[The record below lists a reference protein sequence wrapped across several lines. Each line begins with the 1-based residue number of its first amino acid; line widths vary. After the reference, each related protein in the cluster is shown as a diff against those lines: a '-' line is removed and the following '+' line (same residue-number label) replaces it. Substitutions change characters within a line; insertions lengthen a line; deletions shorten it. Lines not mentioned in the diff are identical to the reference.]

1 MLRPRG
7 LGVVAKEW
15 RAHRAG
21 AEDASARSAPLHI
34 ESRNGKEENES
45 NRVSQQQQQQQQQQL
60 LGQHNRIHITSTD

>member
-45 NRVSQQQQQQQQQQL
+45 NRVSQQQQQQP
-60 LGQHNRIHITSTD
+60 LGQRNQIHITSTD

>member
-45 NRVSQQQQQQQQQQL
+45 NRVSQQQQQQL